1 MARSIVTGVRNGF
14 VALASLA
21 LVACATQGAKIRSNS
36 DAAVDFAKYRS
47 FAFVSPLGTD
57 RANYESLVSR
67 ALKAAARR
75 ELEARGLV
83 YQEASPDL
91 LVNFSGRLDD
101 KLRVSPSPTLTV
113 GMGYYGYRRGIY
125 GTWPLYHE
133 TGVDQ
138 YTQGTLNVDIVD
150 ARRNQM
156 VWEGVAVGRVTEK
169 TQSNVEAAIKRVMPE
184 IFAKFPLPSTTRA
197 PATAD

>member
-1 MARSIVTGVRNGF
+1 MLPSIMMKVRSGV
-14 VALASLA
+14 VVLATLA
-21 LVACATQGAKIRSNS
+21 LIACATQGAKIRSNS
-36 DAAVDFAKYRS
+36 DAAVDFSQYRS

-67 ALKAAARR
+67 ALKKAARR

-83 YQEASPDL
+83 YEETSPDL
-91 LVNFSGRLDD
+91 LVNFSGRLDE
-101 KLRVSPSPTLTV
+101 KLRVSPSPSLTV
-113 GMGYYGYRRGIY
+113 GMGYYGYRHGIY

-133 TGVDQ
+133 TDVDQ

-150 ARRNQM
+150 ARRKQM

-169 TQSNVEAAIKRVMPE
+169 TQSNAEAAIHRVMPE
-184 IFAKFPLPSTTRA
+184 IFARFPLARRA
-197 PATAD
+197 PVSPQGH

>member
-83 YQEASPDL
+83 TRHVEPGPPVRVRYELTELNHGFGKVAEAIGSW
-91 LVNFSGRLDD
+91 GARLEGHAAP
-101 KLRVSPSPTLTV
+101 KLKA
-113 GMGYYGYRRGIY
+113 
-125 GTWPLYHE
+125 
-133 TGVDQ
+133 
-138 YTQGTLNVDIVD
+138 
-150 ARRNQM
+150 ARTK
-156 VWEGVAVGRVTEK
+156 G
-169 TQSNVEAAIKRVMPE
+169 
-184 IFAKFPLPSTTRA
+184 TRA
-197 PATAD
+197 RAR